1 MNRTTTMALLALLFT
16 AAPGWAQLSGE
27 NLTGDMGVKS
37 GTQPE
42 PGLYVSAIYYRYKTD
57 TLTGLNGKSL
67 GLDKTGDANQT
78 IAAGMPLFYYV
89 TPKKVLG
96 ANFGMMAVLPFAN
109 GSLEAPGLGLSEEAS
124 SGMSDLYVMPLQLGW
139 HFNRVDAIAGV
150 GLFAPT
156 GRYSAGASDNLGKG
170 MWSYEVSG
178 GATFYLDRQRSVSVS
193 TTAFWET
200 HGRKKGEVHVDGI
213 SINNVKV
220 GQLLTLEGGVGKSFL
235 HGAASIGM
243 AYYAQWK
250 VTADQFELSPAS
262 LPLSTIPDKHRVFGI
277 GPDVTIPIATK
288 TKLLSL
294 VNVRYMWETGAQF
307 KTQGQTFIITNTIP
321 VGGIKIPG
329 RN

>member
-1 MNRTTTMALLALLFT
+1 MAILAALFFV
-16 AAPGWAQLSGE
+16 APAWAQLSGE

-37 GTQPE
+37 ATQPE
-42 PGLYVSAIYYRYKTD
+42 PGLYVSSIYYRYRTD
-57 TLTGLNGKSL
+57 TLKGPNGRSMD
-67 GLDKTGDANQT
+67 LDTSGDANQT
-78 IAAGMPLFYYV
+78 IHAAMPLFYYV

-96 ANFGMMAVLPFAN
+96 ANFGMMAVLPFAS
-109 GSLEAPGLGLSEEAS
+109 GSLEAPGLGISDEAS
-124 SGMSDLYVMPLQLGW
+124 KGMSDLYVMPLQLGW
-139 HFNRVDAIAGV
+139 HFDRVDAVAGV

-178 GATFYLDRQRSVSVS
+178 GGTFYLDRQRSFSVS

-200 HGRKKGEVHVDGI
+200 HGKKEGAVQVENI

-250 VTADQFELSPAS
+250 LTPDQFELSPGT
-262 LPLSTIPDKHRVFGI
+262 LPLNTIPDKHRVFGV
-277 GPDVTIPIATK
+277 GPEVTIPIATK

-294 VNVRYMWETGAQF
+294 VNVRYLWESGAQF

-321 VGGIKIPG
+321 VGGIKIPA